1 MMVRCLRRTKVL
13 CDRLHKVEIELATLK
28 LERLSAGIHTSVS
41 QPTNTNLAG
50 PMAGRASMSPLG
62 PEGHDS

>member
-1 MMVRCLRRTKVL
+1 MMVRRLRRIKVL
-13 CDRLHKVEIELATLK
+13 GDKLRKVEIELSTLK